1 MVIQNTVLHYFTL
14 YIALFVECSLNMGM
28 SMSKL
33 LKIVRMKSSGSIGLN
48 RLNRVHETPIH
59 KN

>member
-33 LKIVRMKSSGSIGLN
+33 LKIVGMKSSGSIGLS
-48 RLNRVHETPIH
+48 ID
-59 KN
+59 